1 MKELEDLTP
10 AEKSI
15 LVIAYQ
21 TLNKSLSAHQPKQ
34 RILKK
39 IINMNPKI
47 KKKAFNSLVSN
58 GFLRKH
64 PTGRNVTYELTPKGL
79 KAANQHIRENFNNS

>member
-15 LVIAYQ
+15 LIMAYY
-21 TLNKSLSAHQPKQ
+21 TLDRSLSNHQPKQ
-34 RILKK
+34 RFLKK
-39 IINMNPKI
+39 IINMNPKV

-64 PTGRNVTYELTPKGL
+64 PTGRSTTYELTKKGL
-79 KAANQHIRENFNNS
+79 KAADKHIRDNFNNL